1 MQITIDGKTYN
12 LIPCEEDTGDTKDIA
27 TKPKKTGYERAER
40 DGKYFLE
47 RVCCKEADSDE
58 DEYGAYDDTVFE
70 TANYY
75 ADEKLA
81 KDNIRADRLL
91 RRLRRFSAVNR
102 KNKIDW
108 ENSDQTKFHIIF
120 DYDEEGLYVTEKYII
135 RCFGEINFDTKELAE
150 KAIEEFRDDLMWY
163 FTEYKDITEESAE
176 DDD

>member
-12 LIPCEEDTGDTKDIA
+12 LIPCEEDTEDTKDIV
-27 TKPKKTGYERAER
+27 TKPKKTGYERAEKN
-40 DGKYFLE
+40 GKYLLE
-47 RVCCKEADSDE
+47 WGWYEEVDA
-58 DEYGAYDDTVFE
+58 DEYDTYSDTAFE

-75 ADEKLA
+75 TDEKLA

-108 ENSDQTKFHIIF
+108 ENSNRTKFHIIF
-120 DYDEEGLYVTEKYII
+120 DYDEEGLHVAERCVI
-135 RCFGEINFDTKELAE
+135 RCFGEIYFDTGELAE

-163 FTEYKDITEESAE
+163 FTEYKDIAEESAE

>member
-12 LIPCEEDTGDTKDIA
+12 LIPCEEDTEDTKDIA

-40 DGKYFLE
+40 GGKYFLE
-47 RVCCKEADSDE
+47 WHCREKTDSDV
-58 DEYGAYDDTVFE
+58 DEYGTYGNMAFKN
-70 TANYY
+70 ALYY
-75 ADEKLA
+75 TDEKLA
-81 KDNIRADRLL
+81 NDNIRADRLL

-108 ENSDQTKFHIIF
+108 ENSNRTKFSVAF
-120 DYDEEGLYVTEKYII
+120 DYNDEKLRTAGGLIF
-135 RCFGEINFDTKELAE
+135 RHFGGIYFDTKELAE

-163 FTEYKDITEESAE
+163 FTEYKDIAEESAE

>member
-12 LIPCEEDTGDTKDIA
+12 LIPCEENTEDTKDIA

-40 DGKYFLE
+40 NGKYFLE
-47 RVCCKEADSDE
+47 WACCEEADSDE
-58 DEYGAYDDTVFE
+58 DEYDTYSDTAFE

-75 ADEKLA
+75 TDEKLA

-108 ENSDQTKFHIIF
+108 ENSNQTKFSIVF
-120 DYDEEGLYVTEKYII
+120 DGEGFWAAVGFTI
-135 RCFGEINFDTKELAE
+135 RDFGGIYFDTKELAE
-150 KAIEEFRDDLMWY
+150 KAIEKFRDDLMWY
-163 FTEYKDITEESAE
+163 FTEYKDIAEESAE